1 MNQKTRKII
10 ESWILIEYLS
20 TGQLPNKGNQ
30 KRMLKDEVIVTE
42 TGNKSYV
49 YLGAYHLFK
58 MNELVRSYLKDNS
71 EIINED
77 YTLNYA
83 ASIQIDE
90 NGKYIQ
96 DSLFIPQM
104 QFFVKFIVKGSATL
118 NKLATEMKFETENLN
133 KEVVQILE
141 DGVSYDTLKQIEK
154 HLIEYF
160 EIAAIVKPHIYT
172 LQNQVEEP
180 SEVNSLFIS
189 DLEFMLANDTASSTL
204 ERYINGNDSYMDI
217 NENKELIDEILTLDH
232 LPNGRWPSDNRHKLS
247 LMQQVAV
254 NLVLNEKR
262 EIYSV
267 NGPPGTGKTT
277 LLKDIF
283 ANLIIER
290 AEKMAEFKKPADAF
304 KSIGIVDIDGFNANR
319 YHIDPSIRGYG
330 IVVASSNNGAV
341 ENISKDLPK
350 YDQIIHEQDTFSE
363 SDRPFSDLIK
373 QVDLFS
379 EYVQHIFES
388 KNDQAIMDKFSKHW
402 GLFSVPMGKRENMNN
417 VFSALLSGK
426 KLEDGT
432 VLPSLYNRLKE
443 ESFELNDWN
452 AAVEAFENTRQEIER
467 EKESIKKHAAA
478 KKRINQLSTE
488 ISSLTHL
495 QADIQRIERE
505 MQFKKE
511 QKELLPKLGLLQR
524 LIGKKNSEVEKIN
537 QDLLELNQER
547 YNKETALQP
556 LEGIKK
562 QLASDQQNLSDLE
575 EHFRNDSYEIFDEE
589 MWQEENYDKRQ
600 LSIPWVTRRL
610 NYLRGKYFIQ
620 ALEIHK
626 LFNVANSGKF
636 WSAFNVI
643 SKRQQLD
650 LNNQANQELLKES
663 WDIFHLII
671 PVVSTTFAALGN
683 MYSGLGVGSIDYL
696 FIDEAGQA
704 VPQAAAGGVWRAKH
718 VVAVG
723 DPSQIEPVVTLED
736 GILKT
741 VRDSYQ
747 LPSSY
752 IGKAASVQGLA
763 DLANSYGMLNSTGER
778 IGIPLWVHRRS
789 LNPLFQ
795 VSNKISYDNKMV
807 QGAAESV
814 KDNGI
819 LDWIDVKGIAT
830 EKQYVKE
837 HARVLL
843 DRLKNQEELKDIY
856 VISPF
861 KAVVAEI
868 KKYLL
873 RHQED
878 FVNINKSELEKW
890 CSSSI
895 GTVHTFQGK
904 EADVVYFICGT
915 DKTTDAAADWSCQAP
930 NLLNVAVTRAKK
942 EFHII
947 GDYERYKEK
956 NYYKD
961 FVEFL
966 NR

>member
-1 MNQKTRKII
+1 MNQKIRKII

-20 TGQLPNKGNQ
+20 TGQLPDTDNQ
-30 KRMLKDEVIVTE
+30 KRLLKDEAIVTE
-42 TGNKSYV
+42 AGNKSYV
-49 YLGAYHLFK
+49 YLGTYHLFK
-58 MNELVRSYLKDNS
+58 MNELVRKYLKDNS

-104 QFFVKFIVKGSATL
+104 QFFVKFIVKGSSNL
-118 NKLATEMKFETENLN
+118 DKLVSAMQVETENLN
-133 KEVVQILE
+133 KEIAVILE
-141 DGVSYDTLKQIEK
+141 EGVSYATLKQVEK
-154 HLIEYF
+154 HLVAYF
-160 EIAAIVKPHIYT
+160 GIDSIVDPYIYT
-172 LQNQVEEP
+172 LQNQSDEP

-189 DLEFMLANDTASSTL
+189 DLEFMLANDSPSPTL
-204 ERYINGNDSYMDI
+204 DLYLKGSDNYLDI
-217 NENKELIDEILTLDH
+217 NENQELIDEILTLDH
-232 LPNGRWPSDNRHKLS
+232 LPNGRWPSNNNYKLS

-262 EIYSV
+262 DIYSV

-290 AEKMAEFKKPADAF
+290 AEKMAVFKKPADAF
-304 KSIGIVDIDGFNANR
+304 KSIGKVDINGFKANR
-319 YHIDPSIRGYG
+319 YKIDSSIRGYG
-330 IVVASSNNGAV
+330 MVVASSNNGAV

-350 YDQIIHEQDTFSE
+350 STEIIHKNDAFSE
-363 SDRPFSDLIK
+363 NDVPFSELIK
-373 QVDLFS
+373 QVDLFP
-379 EYVQHIFES
+379 EYVQHIFDPD
-388 KNDQAIMDKFSKHW
+388 NDQVPIDKFANHW
-402 GLFSVPMGKRENMNN
+402 GLFSVPMGKRRNMNN
-417 VFSALLSGK
+417 VFSTLLSEK
-426 KLEDGT
+426 KLEDGSI
-432 VLPSLYNRLKE
+432 LPSLYNKLKE
-443 ESFELNDWN
+443 ETFELADWN
-452 AAVEAFENTRQEIER
+452 TSIQAFEKTKQEIAQ
-467 EKESIKKHAAA
+467 EKETIRKHASAM
-478 KKRINQLSTE
+478 KRI
-488 ISSLTHL
+488 THL
-495 QADIQRIERE
+495 KRKIADLDKIQLGIQQIDKDIQ
-505 MQFKKE
+505 FNKE
-511 QKELLPKLGLLQR
+511 QKELLPKPWWLQR
-524 LIGKKNSEVEKIN
+524 LLGKKNSAVEKIN
-537 QDLLELNQER
+537 EKLLHLNQEK
-547 YNKETALQP
+547 YDKEKALQK
-556 LEGIKK
+556 LEDLQQ
-562 QLASDQQNLSDLE
+562 QLESDQRKLTELE
-575 EHFRNDSYEIFDEE
+575 EHFKEDSYKIFDEE

-643 SKRQQLD
+643 SKKQQLD
-650 LNNQANQELLKES
+650 INNQENRELLKES
-663 WDIFHLII
+663 WDIFHLVV

-683 MYSGLGVGSIDYL
+683 MYKGLGVGSIDWL

-704 VPQAAAGGVWRAKH
+704 VPQAAAGGIWRAKH

-723 DPSQIEPVVTLED
+723 DPAQIEPVVTLED
-736 GILKT
+736 SILKT

-747 LPSSY
+747 LASSY

-763 DLANSYGMLNSTGER
+763 DLASSYGMLQSSGER

-789 LNPLFQ
+789 LNPLFH
-795 VSNKISYDNKMV
+795 VSNEISYDNKMV
-807 QGAAESV
+807 QGAKEEE
-814 KDNGI
+814 KDKGI
-819 LDWIDVKGIAT
+819 LGWIGVEGTAT
-830 EKQYVKE
+830 EKQYVEE
-837 HARVLL
+837 HARELL
-843 DRLKNQEELKDIY
+843 EKLKDRKELKDIY

-861 KAVVAEI
+861 KAVVAET

-878 FVNINKSELEKW
+878 FVNISHQELKNW

-904 EADVVYFICGT
+904 EADSVYFICGT
-915 DKTTDAAADWSCQAP
+915 DETTDAAADWSCQAP

-942 EFHII
+942 EFFII
-947 GDYERYKEK
+947 GDRDRFKEK
-956 NYYKD
+956 NYYKT

-966 NR
+966 DK